1 MLAFSQLPF
10 VRGTTS
16 SDVQLQNDKQEIARG
31 SALEQIDGVHVR
43 GERTG
48 PCALKSKEPAV
59 YTAEDAR

>member
-10 VRGTTS
+10 VRGRTS

-31 SALEQIDGVHVR
+31 SALEQRWVHVR
-43 GERTG
+43 GERTA